1 MTKPSRKPLLRDI
14 IAAAIDE
21 YYSQLEG
28 EQPNNVYALVLGE
41 VELPLL
47 QATLAYTN
55 NNQSRTAEIL
65 GLNRGTLRK
74 KLKQFN
80 LL

>member
-1 MTKPSRKPLLRDI
+1 MTKASTKPPLQDL
-14 IAAAIDE
+14 IATAINE
-21 YYSQLEG
+21 YFDHLEG
-28 EQPNNVYALVLGE
+28 EQPNNVYDLVLGE

-47 QATLAYTN
+47 QAALRYTN
-55 NNQSRTAEIL
+55 NNQSKTAEIL

-74 KLKQFN
+74 KLKQYD

>member
-1 MTKPSRKPLLRDI
+1 MLRDI
-14 IAAAIDE
+14 IAAAIND
-21 YYSQLEG
+21 YFDQLEG
-28 EQPNNVYALVLGE
+28 EQPNNVYDLVLGE

-47 QATLAYTN
+47 EATLAYTN
-55 NNQSRTAEIL
+55 NNQSKTAEIL

-74 KLKQFN
+74 KLKQFD